1 MLEVQIEG
9 LTAKRD
15 VDLRSASYEAKEVF
29 VSSYIGYLAH
39 WKRNEREKSLNSIVR
54 FTSKEIITSIDLM
67 KEIMDNVKSK
77 IKLWKVQLTSHICL

>member
-1 MLEVQIEG
+1 MRLSSEFVRNKRKSSLERASMLEVQIEG

-39 WKRNEREKSLNSIVR
+39 
-54 FTSKEIITSIDLM
+54 
-67 KEIMDNVKSK
+67 
-77 IKLWKVQLTSHICL
+77 